1 MRLKRREFLE
11 GAAAGAGGLLL
22 GGRLAAA
29 GKGQSANYD
38 PYEPV
43 RLGKTALKVTRVGL
57 GTGVHAW
64 MRRSNHTRM
73 GPKRFDALVRA
84 VWERGIR
91 LFDAADLYGTH
102 PHLARALAKA
112 PRDKLT
118 LVSKVWL
125 QNKGLPEG
133 EPAAADVC
141 VERFCKELK
150 TDYIDIVLLHG
161 VMDADWPKLRGDEM
175 ERLTGL
181 KKKGVIR
188 ALGVA
193 VHSLAALKAAV
204 AEPWAEVV
212 LARINPY
219 GVNMD
224 DKPDKVVPVLRKL
237 HGAGKGVV
245 AMKVLGAGKL
255 AGDGQRRRACIRFVL
270 GLDCVDAMVVGF
282 ERPAEE
288 ADFAAEVRK
297 VPRRQPGERRGRR
310 P

>member
-1 MRLKRREFLE
+1 MRLRRRELLE

-29 GKGQSANYD
+29 RKGESAHCD
-38 PYEPV
+38 PYERVP
-43 RLGKTALKVTRVGL
+43 LGKTGLKVTRVGL
-57 GTGVHAW
+57 GTGVRAW

-73 GPKRFDALVRA
+73 GPKRFDALVHA

-102 PHLARALAKA
+102 AHLARALAKA
-112 PRDKLT
+112 PRDKVT

-125 QNKGLPEG
+125 QDKGLPEG
-133 EPAAADVC
+133 EPAAADVS

-161 VMDADWPKLRGDEM
+161 VMDEDWPKLRGDEM
-175 ERLTGL
+175 ERLTRL
-181 KKKGVIR
+181 RKKGVIR

-193 VHSLAALKAAV
+193 VHSLAALKAAA
-204 AEPWAEVV
+204 AEPWAAVV
-212 LARINPY
+212 LARINPF

-224 DKPDKVVPVLRKL
+224 AKPERVAPVLEQL
-237 HGAGKGVV
+237 HRAGKGVI

-255 AGDGQRRRACIRFVL
+255 AGNEQRRACVRFVL
-270 GLDCVDAMVVGF
+270 GLGCVHAMVVGF
-282 ERPAEE
+282 EKPAEE

-297 VPRRQPGERRGRR
+297 VPRRKPGV
-310 P
+310 